1 VALFCAIVG
10 CTIVPWIFCDAMGP
24 AISYIFSVDFAL
36 EEWRIAFCSFFGVG
50 FRDFGGDVVV
60 KTS

>member
-1 VALFCAIVG
+1 
-10 CTIVPWIFCDAMGP
+10 VPWIFCDAMGP